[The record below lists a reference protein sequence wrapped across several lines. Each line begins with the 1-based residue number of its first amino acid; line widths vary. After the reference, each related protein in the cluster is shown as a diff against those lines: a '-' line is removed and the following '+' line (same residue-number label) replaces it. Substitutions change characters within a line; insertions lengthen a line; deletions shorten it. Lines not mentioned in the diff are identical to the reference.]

1 MKILERILNIII
13 REQVSIN
20 NIQFGFMPDRGTTDV
35 IFILR
40 QRQEKNLQK
49 KKNIYFAYF
58 DLEKAFNRVPR
69 RILWWAMRKLRIDE
83 WIIQIV
89 KSMYENA
96 HSKVRIT
103 NSYSNAINVSVGVH
117 QGSVLSPLVFIIVME
132 ALSREFRTGYPW

>member
-69 RILWWAMRKLRIDE
+69 RILWWAMRKLRVDE